1 MRSGILLAA
10 VVALMLPP
18 IAHGDDPGKP
28 IVPEATFESG
38 EIEAIE
44 AVVKRYILEHPEILI
59 EALRSL
65 EEKERVA
72 RAAAQRRFVEANLNA
87 LTRDPGSPVL
97 GNPDGDITI
106 VEFSDYRCPYCRRV
120 SGDLIETIDKDGK
133 IRLVLKEFPI
143 LGADSVVAARA
154 ALAADRQGR
163 YREFHLA
170 LMTMPGEINEH
181 SVLAVA
187 GDLGLD
193 IDRLRA
199 DMASP
204 EIEEQISR
212 TNALAQGL
220 QINGTPAFI
229 VGTEIV
235 PGALSMRQLMEIV
248 DQERAKTG

>member
-1 MRSGILLAA
+1 MRSGIIIAA
-10 VVALMLPP
+10 MVALMLPP
-18 IAHGDDPGKP
+18 IVRGEEPAKP
-28 IVPEATFESG
+28 TNPEAAFESG

-65 EEKERVA
+65 EERERVA
-72 RAAAQRRFVEANLNA
+72 RAAAQRRSLEANMDA

-120 SGDLIETIDKDGK
+120 SADLIEAIDKDGD

-143 LGADSVVAARA
+143 LGPDSVVAAQA
-154 ALAADRQGR
+154 ALAAARQGK

-170 LMTMPGEINEH
+170 VMTMPGEINED

-193 IDRLRA
+193 IDQLRN

-204 EIEEQISR
+204 EVEEQISR
-212 TNALAQGL
+212 TGALAQAL
-220 QINGTPAFI
+220 QINGTPAFV

-235 PGALSMRQLMEIV
+235 PGAVSMRQLMEIV
-248 DQERAKTG
+248 GQERAKTG